1 MHKSVSANDFPP
13 LTSCMKKPTLSS
25 QDTQNP
31 LATSENSVSNG
42 VGKMEV
48 KIIRGILYKNTEMFG
63 KMDPFVQ
70 LEYNK
75 IKQKTPTID
84 EGGETPVWDHTFTFD
99 IITMTEEDH
108 IILTCWEED
117 FL

>member
-1 MHKSVSANDFPP
+1 MHKSVSANDFTP
-13 LTSCMKKPTLSS
+13 LTSSMKKPTISS
-25 QDTQNP
+25 QDTQFP
-31 LATSENSVSNG
+31 LVTQETSVTSG
-42 VGKMEV
+42 VGKIDITIV
-48 KIIRGILYKNTEMFG
+48 RGILYKNTEMFG

-84 EGGETPVWDHTFTFD
+84 EGGETPVWDHTFTLD

-108 IILTCWEED
+108 VILTCLEED